1 MFWKKKKINT
11 SQNSNIILAMVM
23 LDDNN
28 SFCVDS
34 FCNDYTS
41 NYNSLVEE
49 PTGDSAS
56 FIFKIEGEMAAIA
69 HMNIPIPS
77 SDIKETAIYSY
88 NWQTA
93 LKDTDRHQS
102 HLIVSLMQ
110 GGQDQIKRF
119 KIFTKIICSLLR
131 TTNAIGIYK
140 GSQSLLIP
148 KDDYLNEAHLMSEEF
163 LPLNLWIYFGLRV
176 TDKGKSGYTYGL
188 KEFNKTEMEILDS
201 SKSMEDIREF
211 LFNITHYVLDN
222 DITFQDG
229 QTIGDSAEEKIL
241 IKFSKGKFIEGNTFK
256 FDY

>member
-1 MFWKKKKINT
+1 MFWKKKKTDT
-11 SQNSNIILAMVM
+11 SQNSNIILGMVM
-23 LDDNN
+23 LKDNN
-28 SFCVDS
+28 SFSIDS
-34 FCNDYTS
+34 FCNDYTN

-49 PTGDSAS
+49 PTGDSGS

-77 SDIKETAIYSY
+77 SDIKETAIYAY

-93 LKDTDRHQS
+93 LEDTDEHQS

-140 GSQSLLIP
+140 GNQSLLIP
-148 KDDYLNEAHLMSEEF
+148 KDDYLNEAQVMSEEF

-241 IKFSKGKFIEGNTFK
+241 IKFSKGRFTEGNTFK
-256 FDY
+256 FAY